1 LGDFGRLVTEPPDS
15 MTLANPAW
23 PAPLVTIPTTVITIP
38 ATMKAIVSI
47 VIVVTMP
54 VAPIG
59 IVVGADI
66 DGRVSERLNDKAWNS
81 NADGHEW
88 MRLCGK
94 TGAYTHNHESG
105 T

>member
-1 LGDFGRLVTEPPDS
+1 

-23 PAPLVTIPTTVITIP
+23 PTPLATIPTSAIAVP
-38 ATMKAIVSI
+38 ATVKAIVSVAII
-47 VIVVTMP
+47 VMP

-59 IVVGADI
+59 IVVGAAI
-66 DGRVSERLNDKAWNS
+66 DGRVSERLNHKSWNF

>member
-1 LGDFGRLVTEPPDS
+1 
-15 MTLANPAW
+15 MTLAKPAW
-23 PAPLVTIPTTVITIP
+23 PESLATIPTAVITIP
-38 ATMKAIVSI
+38 ATMKAIVSVAI
-47 VIVVTMP
+47 IVTMP

-59 IVVGADI
+59 IVVGTAI
-66 DGRVSERLNDKAWNS
+66 HRCVSLSHNGWNS
-81 NADGHEW
+81 NLDCHEW